1 MSNEYVNLY
10 LDKLVSKPA
19 PKPKPKIELYRKV
32 DEASEPELVLVVDK
46 TKGSVIRREISVVD
60 YQVQLGFVQNK
71 KRLASDKENPKT
83 VIPEYIPEDVEEMQL
98 NEHGLNKSV
107 KIPFAKADAEEE
119 DEKADAKEEADE
131 EDEKEE
137 ADEEDEKEPEK
148 EEKEEA
154 DDKEEKEDDEKE
166 ENDKAK
172 EDEKEEPKAKKPRKK
187 KGIEVDTQVPT
198 TDEIDGVPI
207 DTRLPKSEPLD
218 KILIKAPT
226 YYMSNRKLYNQ
237 KLADLFR
244 PFGKEILDDK
254 GQVSC
259 DSGSSTSGPSSYG
272 PSSYGQ
278 RELFIHQ
285 RIVREYLNIY
295 TPYRGL
301 LLYHGLGSGKTCTSI
316 AIAEGAKTHKRV
328 FVLTPASLK
337 TNFFS
342 ELKKCGDPLYKKNQY
357 WEFVSTEGRP
367 EYVHLL
373 SQSLAISKETVLKHK
388 GAWLQDIRKKE
399 PNFGDLTGPQ
409 QKTLD
414 DQINEMIRSKYVD
427 INYNGINEKRLNALV
442 AKYSNPQASAEHK
455 NPFDHS
461 VVLVDEVHNLVSR
474 IVNNLRN
481 KTSVASRLYK
491 YLLSAQDVR
500 IVFMTGTPM
509 VNYPNEIGVL
519 FNMLRGYIK
528 TWKYTVK
535 DLTKE
540 RVVQMLSKERLNT
553 YDYIDYSNDVLT
565 ITRNPW
571 GFVNITGTMPKAP
584 VTEPVK
590 TRVTFFEK
598 QIRENIGEKLN
609 TQLLESEKPKPK
621 SRTKKNLTGQAL
633 TGQDLTVGQDLTGQA
648 LTVGQDLTGQDLKGG
663 KRRTKKLY
671 PKDLVETDT
680 YEIKHGILKLPKRK
694 PVEISNTISQQMEQ
708 ERQMERENAGLDMY
722 HHGGFDDLL
731 VGGAPIVNESYKGV
745 RLDEQGNLSDEDFNQ
760 AVLQVLAKNSI
771 TIQGDV
777 SISLHKCLPDTVDDF
792 NELFLDMDS
801 LTIKRIDVLQ
811 KRVVG
816 LTSYFRS
823 AQESL
828 LPSFVLSTDTINPN
842 YHPVLVEMSDHQFS
856 RYSVARTEE
865 INKEPKKPSNKKAD
879 ENKKLLKI
887 ASSYRVFSRAACN
900 FAFPDEIERPVPSHD
915 KEITASDLDNM
926 PDELENDLA
935 ETDANQAIAQ
945 VSQEYAAKIQAVLDQ
960 LARER
965 DTYLSKS
972 ALAKYSPKFL
982 RILEN
987 LSDPENKGL
996 HLIYSTF
1003 RTLEGIGI
1011 LKLVLEANGFA
1022 EFKLKKSGDT
1032 WSIQN
1037 PDAGPGDKTKPQ
1049 FVLYTGT
1056 ESAEEREMI
1065 RHIYKSNWDLIP
1077 ANLSNELKTIH
1088 ENNFYGE
1095 IIKTIMIT
1103 SSGAEGI
1110 NLENTRFV
1118 HIVEPYWH
1126 MVRVDQVVG
1135 RARRICSHKNLPES
1149 LRTIKVFLYMCTFSQ
1164 KQKTGRDNVG
1174 IMLRD
1179 TSRLATVKNAKTGET
1194 SITTDQSLYEI
1205 AVIKNNLTKQLLNSI
1220 KESSIDCAL
1229 YDNSKEGL
1237 VCYNYGFA
1245 RTNEFSSFP
1254 TYEEDK
1260 EVREGTD
1267 VKQLRAKIEEKI
1279 VNDVSY
1285 AYNPITTELYDL
1297 AAYKKKPKKVVVVG
1311 KLGRDARG
1319 REIVI

>member
-1 MSNEYVNLY
+1 MSSEYVNLY
-10 LDKLVSKPA
+10 LDKLVSKPV
-19 PKPKPKIELYRKV
+19 PKPKPKIQLYRKV
-32 DEASEPELVLVVDK
+32 DEMSEPVLLHLTDN
-46 TKGSVIRREISVVD
+46 TKAAEIRREIVVLD
-60 YQVQLGFVQNK
+60 YQTQLGFVQNK
-71 KRLASDKENPKT
+71 KRVLSEMSKPQAKQ
-83 VIPEYIPEDVEEMQL
+83 VIPEFFPEEVEDMQL
-98 NEHGLNKSV
+98 NERGLDKRV
-107 KIPFAKADAEEE
+107 KIPFS
-119 DEKADAKEEADE
+119 
-131 EDEKEE
+131 
-137 ADEEDEKEPEK
+137 KEPE
-148 EEKEEA
+148 EPEV
-154 DDKEEKEDDEKE
+154 
-166 ENDKAK
+166 
-172 EDEKEEPKAKKPRKK
+172 EEPEVEQEKAPEVEEPEEPEVEEPEVEPAEKKQRKPRAKKAP
-187 KGIEVDTQVPT
+187 EPDTTVPA
-198 TDEIDGVPI
+198 TDKIDDTPI
-207 DTRLPKSEPLD
+207 ADRLPKSESLD

-244 PFGKEILDDK
+244 PFGKEILGDK

-259 DSGSSTSGPSSYG
+259 DSGSSS
-272 PSSYGQ
+272 GQ

-328 FVLTPASLK
+328 FVMTPASLK

-357 WEFVSTEGRP
+357 WEFVSIDGRP
-367 EYVHLL
+367 EYVDLL
-373 SQSLAISKETVLKHK
+373 SKSLAISRETVLKHK
-388 GAWLQDIRKKE
+388 GAWLQDIRKKD
-399 PNFGDLTGPQ
+399 PNFGDLTGEQ
-409 QKTLD
+409 QKVLD
-414 DQINEMIRSKYVD
+414 AQIDEMIRSKYID

-442 AKYSNPQASAEHK
+442 SKYSNLQVSAEQK

-481 KTSVASRLYK
+481 KTSVASRLYR

-509 VNYPNEIGVL
+509 VNYPNEIGVM

-528 TWKYTVK
+528 TWKYKVK
-535 DLTKE
+535 SREPITKE
-540 RVVQMLSKERLNT
+540 RITQLFAKERFNT

-571 GFVNITGTMPKAP
+571 GFVNVTKTLPAP
-584 VTEPVK
+584 SEPAR
-590 TRVTFFEK
+590 TRVVFGPVSPPKPKPAKKTAKKLVVKENK
-598 QIRENIGEKLN
+598 RVSKRVKPNVVDTDTYEISHGVLKLPSREQTSISDTIRKEMERERQAERENIGED
-609 TQLLESEKPKPK
+609 
-621 SRTKKNLTGQAL
+621 R
-633 TGQDLTVGQDLTGQA
+633 
-648 LTVGQDLTGQDLKGG
+648 
-663 KRRTKKLY
+663 
-671 PKDLVETDT
+671 
-680 YEIKHGILKLPKRK
+680 
-694 PVEISNTISQQMEQ
+694 
-708 ERQMERENAGLDMY
+708 Y
-722 HHGGFDDLL
+722 HHGGQDSNTPDFFDMK
-731 VGGAPIVNESYKGV
+731 GGAPIVDESYKGV
-745 RLDEQGNLSDEDFNQ
+745 RLDEQGNISDEEFNQ
-760 AVLQVLAKNSI
+760 TVIEVLKTHNIQVES
-771 TIQGDV
+771 DV
-777 SISLHKCLPDTVDDF
+777 SVDTAKCLPDSTDDF
-792 NELFLDMDS
+792 TSLFIDMNT
-801 LTIKRIDVLQ
+801 LTLKRADVLQ

-828 LPSFVLSTDTINPN
+828 LPQFVLSTDAINPN
-842 YHPVLVEMSDHQFS
+842 YHTVLIEMSDHQFS
-856 RYSVARTEE
+856 RYSTLRMEE
-865 INKEPKKPSNKKAD
+865 INKEPKKPVKQAD
-879 ENKKLLKI
+879 ENKKMLKI

-900 FAFPDEIERPVPSHD
+900 FAFPDEIERPMPSSD
-915 KEITASDLDNM
+915 KGEITASDLDNM
-926 PDELENDLA
+926 PDELENDINA
-935 ETDANQAIAQ
+935 DDHVVAP
-945 VSQEYAAKIQAVLDQ
+945 VSQEYAAKIQATLDQ
-960 LARER
+960 LKREG

-987 LSDPENKGL
+987 LADPANKGL

-1022 EFKLKKSGDT
+1022 EFKLKKTGDT
-1032 WSIQN
+1032 WSIKES
-1037 PDAGPGDKTKPQ
+1037 DAPKDAPR

-1065 RHIYKSNWDLIP
+1065 RHIYNSNWDLVP
-1077 ANLSNELKTIH
+1077 ANLSTQLKTIH
-1088 ENNFYGE
+1088 ENNYYGE

-1135 RARRICSHKNLPES
+1135 RARRICSHKNLPET
-1149 LRTIKVFLYMCTFSQ
+1149 LRTIKVFLYMCAFSQ

-1174 IMLRD
+1174 IMLHD
-1179 TSRLATVKNAKTGET
+1179 TSRLSTVKNAKTGET
-1194 SITTDQSLYEI
+1194 SVTTDQSLYEI
-1205 AVIKNNLTKQLLNSI
+1205 AVLKNNLTKQLLNSV
-1220 KESSIDCAL
+1220 KETSVDCTL

-1245 RTNEFSSFP
+1245 KTNEFSSFP

-1267 VKQLRAKIEEKI
+1267 VKKVKAKIEEKTVGEI
-1279 VNDVSY
+1279 KY
-1285 AYNPITTELYDL
+1285 AFNPVTTELYDL
-1297 AAYKKKPKKVVVVG
+1297 AAYKKKPRQVVVVG

-1319 REIVI
+1319 QEIVV

>member
-32 DEASEPELVLVVDK
+32 DETSEPEMLNMIDK
-46 TKGSVIRREISVVD
+46 SKGSEIRREVVILD

-71 KRLASDKENPKT
+71 KRLASDKENPKP
-83 VIPEYIPEDVEEMQL
+83 VIPEYFPEDVEEMRL
-98 NEHGLNKSV
+98 NENGLDKRV
-107 KIPFAKADAEEE
+107 KIPFD
-119 DEKADAKEEADE
+119 
-131 EDEKEE
+131 
-137 ADEEDEKEPEK
+137 
-148 EEKEEA
+148 KEEA
-154 DDKEEKEDDEKE
+154 DDKEDDKDDDKEDDKDDDKE
-166 ENDKAK
+166 EEPEEPAPK
-172 EDEKEEPKAKKPRKK
+172 KEEPTAKKPRKK
-187 KGIEVDTQVPT
+187 KGDKVDTQVPT

-259 DSGSSTSGPSSYG
+259 DSGTSSS
-272 PSSYGQ
+272 GQ

-316 AIAEGAKTHKRV
+316 AIAEGAKTHKRI

-367 EYVHLL
+367 EYINLL
-373 SQSLAISKETVLKHK
+373 SNALSISKETVLKHK
-388 GAWLQDIRKKE
+388 GAWLQDIRKKD
-399 PNFGDLTGPQ
+399 PNFGDLTGEQ

-414 DQINEMIRSKYVD
+414 DQINEMIRSKYID

-442 AKYSNPQASAEHK
+442 AQYSNPQASAEQK

-528 TWKYTVK
+528 TWKYKVTTAEPV
-535 DLTKE
+535 TKE
-540 RVVQMLSKERLNT
+540 RVVQMFSKDRFNT

-571 GFVNITGTMPKAP
+571 GFVNITGTIPKAP

-598 QIRENIGEKLN
+598 QIREK
-609 TQLLESEKPKPK
+609 LLESEAPKPK
-621 SRTKKNLTGQAL
+621 SRTQKNRVGQAL
-633 TGQDLTVGQDLTGQA
+633 TGQARVGQGLTVGQALTG
-648 LTVGQDLTGQDLKGG
+648 GQ
-663 KRRTKKLY
+663 RRTKKIRQG
-671 PKDLVETDT
+671 DLVETGE

-694 PVEISNTISQQMEQ
+694 PVEISDTISQQMER
-708 ERQMERENAGLDMY
+708 ERQMERENAGLDNY
-722 HHGGFDDLL
+722 HH
-731 VGGAPIVNESYKGV
+731 GGAPIVNESYKGV

-760 AVLQVLAKNSI
+760 AVLQLLAKNSI
-771 TIQGDV
+771 TTQGDV

-842 YHPVLVEMSDHQFS
+842 YHPVLIEMSDHQFS

-865 INKEPKKPSNKKAD
+865 IKKEPKKPSNKKAD
-879 ENKKLLKI
+879 ENKKLIKI

-900 FAFPDEIERPVPSHD
+900 FAFPDEIERPVPSGD
-915 KEITASDLDNM
+915 KEITAADLDNM
-926 PDELENDLA
+926 PEEDLVDETAPIL
-935 ETDANQAIAQ
+935 AQ

-960 LARER
+960 LKRES

-1022 EFKLKKSGDT
+1022 EFKLKKSGDV
-1032 WSIQN
+1032 WSIVQTD
-1037 PDAGPGDKTKPQ
+1037 DADKTKPR

-1056 ESAEEREMI
+1056 ESTEEREMI
-1065 RHIYKSNWDLIP
+1065 RHIYNSNWDLVP
-1077 ANLSNELKTIH
+1077 ANLSTQLKSIH
-1088 ENNFYGE
+1088 ENNYYGE

-1135 RARRICSHKNLPES
+1135 RARRICSHKNLPEA
-1149 LRTIKVFLYMCTFSQ
+1149 LRTIKVFLYMCAFSQ
-1164 KQKTGRDNVG
+1164 KQKTGRDNVE

-1179 TSRLATVKNAKTGET
+1179 TSRLATAKNVKTGET

-1220 KESSIDCAL
+1220 KESSIDCTL

-1285 AYNPITTELYDL
+1285 AFNPVTTELYDL
-1297 AAYKKKPKKVVVVG
+1297 AAYKKKPRQVVVVG

-1319 REIVI
+1319 REIVV

>member
-1 MSNEYVNLY
+1 MSNEHVNLY
-10 LDKLVSKPA
+10 LDKLVSKPV
-19 PKPKPKIELYRKV
+19 PKQKPKIQLYRKV
-32 DEASEPELVLVVDK
+32 DEVSDPTILTIADK
-46 TKGSVIRREISVVD
+46 TKGTGIRREIVVVD
-60 YQVQLGFVQNK
+60 YQLQLGFVQYK
-71 KRLASDKENPKT
+71 KRLASDRETPKQA
-83 VIPEYIPEDVEEMQL
+83 IPEFFPEDVEDMRL
-98 NEHGLNKSV
+98 NENGLDKHV
-107 KIPFAKADAEEE
+107 KIQF
-119 DEKADAKEEADE
+119 
-131 EDEKEE
+131 EKEAE
-137 ADEEDEKEPEK
+137 PEKEPEK
-148 EEKEEA
+148 EPEAEPEKEPEA
-154 DDKEEKEDDEKE
+154 AREEKEAPE
-166 ENDKAK
+166 A
-172 EDEKEEPKAKKPRKK
+172 EPEAAPAKKQRKPRDKNVP
-187 KGIEVDTQVPT
+187 ELDTNAPST
-198 TDEIDGVPI
+198 EEIDGTPI
-207 DTRLPKSEPLD
+207 NDRLPKSESLD
-218 KILIKAPT
+218 RILIKAPT

-237 KLADLFR
+237 KLAELFR

-254 GQVSC
+254 GKVSC
-259 DSGSSTSGPSSYG
+259 DSGPATSGQ
-272 PSSYGQ
+272 Q

-357 WEFVSTEGRP
+357 WEFVSTDGRP
-367 EYVHLL
+367 EYVPLL
-373 SQSLAISKETVLKHK
+373 SQALSISRETVLKHK
-388 GAWLQDIRKKE
+388 GAWLQDIRKKD
-399 PNFGDLTGPQ
+399 PNFGDLTGEQ
-409 QKTLD
+409 QKVLD
-414 DQINEMIRSKYVD
+414 AQIDEMIRAKYID
-427 INYNGINEKRLNALV
+427 INYNGINEKRLNAIV
-442 AKYSNPQASAEHK
+442 SKYSNPQVSAEQK

-481 KTSVASRLYK
+481 KTSIASRLYK

-535 DLTKE
+535 SREPITKE
-540 RVVQMLSKERLNT
+540 SVIQMFTAEKFNT

-571 GFVNITGTMPKAP
+571 GFVNITGTLPKGVP
-584 VTEPVK
+584 TVEN
-590 TRVTFFEK
+590 TRVRFMTE
-598 QIRENIGEKLN
+598 IRENIHSKIN
-609 TQLLESEKPKPK
+609 TVLKPRTQKIAK
-621 SRTKKNLTGQAL
+621 KGNDILTGGKRTKKM
-633 TGQDLTVGQDLTGQA
+633 
-648 LTVGQDLTGQDLKGG
+648 LKIRKG
-663 KRRTKKLY
+663 K
-671 PKDLVETDT
+671 PVDTDE
-680 YEIKHGILKLPKRK
+680 YEIKHGVLKLPSREKA
-694 PVEISNTISQQMEQ
+694 EISDDISL
-708 ERQMERENAGLDMY
+708 QMEREREMERGNMGEDLY
-722 HHGGFDDLL
+722 HS
-731 VGGAPIVNESYKGV
+731 GGAPIVNESYKGV
-745 RLDEQGNLSDEDFNQ
+745 RLDEQGNISDEEFNQ
-760 AVLQVLAKNSI
+760 TVIQILKKHNIQVES
-771 TIQGDV
+771 DV
-777 SISLHKCLPDTVDDF
+777 SILPNKCLPDSTDDF
-792 NELFLDMDS
+792 ASLFIDMNS
-801 LTIKRIDVLQ
+801 LTIKRTDVLQ

-828 LPSFVLSTDTINPN
+828 LPQFVLSTDTINPN
-842 YHPVLVEMSDHQFS
+842 YHTVHIEMSDHQFS
-856 RYSVARTEE
+856 RYSAVRTEE
-865 INKEPKKPSNKKAD
+865 INKEPKKPVKQAD

-900 FAFPDEIERPVPSHD
+900 FAFPDEIERPMPSSD
-915 KEITASDLDNM
+915 KGEITASDLDNM
-926 PDELENDLA
+926 PDELENDINEEDNVVA
-935 ETDANQAIAQ
+935 H
-945 VSQEYAAKIQAVLDQ
+945 VSQEYAGKIQATLEQ
-960 LARER
+960 LAREG

-987 LSDPENKGL
+987 LADPENKGL

-1022 EFKLKKSGDT
+1022 EFKLKKTGDT
-1032 WSIQN
+1032 WAIKES
-1037 PDAGPGDKTKPQ
+1037 DAAKDAPR

-1065 RHIYKSNWDLIP
+1065 RHIYNSNWNLIP
-1077 ANLSNELKTIH
+1077 ANLSTQLKTIH

-1095 IIKTIMIT
+1095 IIKAIMIT

-1135 RARRICSHKNLPES
+1135 RARRICSHKNLPEAM
-1149 LRTIKVFLYMCTFSQ
+1149 RTIKVFLYMCAFSQ

-1174 IMLRD
+1174 IMLHD
-1179 TSRLATVKNAKTGET
+1179 TSRLSTVTNVKTGET
-1194 SITTDQSLYEI
+1194 SVTTDQSLYEI
-1205 AVIKNNLTKQLLNSI
+1205 AVIKNNLTKQLLNSV
-1220 KESSIDCAL
+1220 KESSVDCSL
-1229 YDNSKEGL
+1229 FDNSKEGL

-1245 RTNEFSSFP
+1245 KTNEFRSFP
-1254 TYEEDK
+1254 TYDEDAA
-1260 EVREGTD
+1260 VREGTD
-1267 VKQLRAKIEEKI
+1267 VKQLKTKIEEKT
-1279 VNDVSY
+1279 VGEKTY
-1285 AYNPITTELYDL
+1285 AFNPVTTELYDL
-1297 AAYKKKPKKVVVVG
+1297 AAYKKKPRQIVVVG
-1311 KLGRDARG
+1311 KMGRDARG
-1319 REIVI
+1319 QEIVV

>member
-32 DEASEPELVLVVDK
+32 DETSEPEMLNMIDK
-46 TKGSVIRREISVVD
+46 SKGSEIRREVVILD

-71 KRLASDKENPKT
+71 KRLASDKENPKP
-83 VIPEYIPEDVEEMQL
+83 VIPEYFPEDVEEMRL
-98 NEHGLNKSV
+98 NENGLDNRV
-107 KIPFAKADAEEE
+107 KIPFD
-119 DEKADAKEEADE
+119 
-131 EDEKEE
+131 
-137 ADEEDEKEPEK
+137 
-148 EEKEEA
+148 KEEA
-154 DDKEEKEDDEKE
+154 DDKEDKE
-166 ENDKAK
+166 EDKDDK
-172 EDEKEEPKAKKPRKK
+172 EEEPEEPAPKKEEPTAKKPRKK
-187 KGIEVDTQVPT
+187 KGVEVDTQVPT

-259 DSGSSTSGPSSYG
+259 DSGSSTSSGQ
-272 PSSYGQ
+272 Q

-316 AIAEGAKTHKRV
+316 AIAEGAKTHKRI

-367 EYVHLL
+367 EYINLL
-373 SQSLAISKETVLKHK
+373 SNALSISKETVLKHK
-388 GAWLQDIRKKE
+388 GAWLQDIRKKD
-399 PNFGDLTGPQ
+399 PNFGDLTGEQ

-414 DQINEMIRSKYVD
+414 DQINEMIRSKYID

-442 AKYSNPQASAEHK
+442 AQYSNPQASAEQK

-528 TWKYTVK
+528 TWKYKVTTAEPV
-535 DLTKE
+535 TKE
-540 RVVQMLSKERLNT
+540 RVVQMFSKDRFNT

-571 GFVNITGTMPKAP
+571 GFVNITGTIPKAP

-598 QIRENIGEKLN
+598 PIRENIREK
-609 TQLLESEKPKPK
+609 LLESEAPKPK
-621 SRTKKNLTGQAL
+621 SRTQKNRVGQDRVGQDL
-633 TGQDLTVGQDLTGQA
+633 TGQDRVGQDLTGQDLTGQA
-648 LTVGQDLTGQDLKGG
+648 LTGGQ
-663 KRRTKKLY
+663 RRTKKIRQG
-671 PKDLVETDT
+671 DLVETGE

-694 PVEISNTISQQMEQ
+694 PVEISDTISQQMER
-708 ERQMERENAGLDMY
+708 ERQMERENAGLDNY
-722 HHGGFDDLL
+722 HH
-731 VGGAPIVNESYKGV
+731 GGAPIVNESYKGV

-760 AVLQVLAKNSI
+760 AVLQLLAKNNI
-771 TIQGDV
+771 TTQGDV

-842 YHPVLVEMSDHQFS
+842 YHPVLIEMSDHQFS

-865 INKEPKKPSNKKAD
+865 IKKEPKKPSNKKAD
-879 ENKKLLKI
+879 ENKKLIKI

-900 FAFPDEIERPVPSHD
+900 FAFPDEIERPVPSSV
-915 KEITASDLDNM
+915 KGEITAADLDNM
-926 PDELENDLA
+926 PEEDLVDETAPIL
-935 ETDANQAIAQ
+935 AQ

-960 LARER
+960 LKRES

-1022 EFKLKKSGDT
+1022 EFKLKKSGDV
-1032 WSIQN
+1032 WSIVQTD
-1037 PDAGPGDKTKPQ
+1037 DADKTKPR

-1056 ESAEEREMI
+1056 ESTEEREMI
-1065 RHIYKSNWDLIP
+1065 RHIYNSNWDLVP
-1077 ANLSNELKTIH
+1077 ANLSTQLKSIH
-1088 ENNFYGE
+1088 ENNYYGE

-1135 RARRICSHKNLPES
+1135 RARRICSHKHLPEA
-1149 LRTIKVFLYMCTFSQ
+1149 LRTIKVFLYMCAFSQ
-1164 KQKTGRDNVG
+1164 KQKTGRDNVE

-1179 TSRLATVKNAKTGET
+1179 TSRLATAKNVKTGET

-1220 KESSIDCAL
+1220 KESSIDCTL

-1285 AYNPITTELYDL
+1285 AYNPVTTELYDL
-1297 AAYKKKPKKVVVVG
+1297 AAYKKKPRQVVVVG

-1319 REIVI
+1319 REIVV